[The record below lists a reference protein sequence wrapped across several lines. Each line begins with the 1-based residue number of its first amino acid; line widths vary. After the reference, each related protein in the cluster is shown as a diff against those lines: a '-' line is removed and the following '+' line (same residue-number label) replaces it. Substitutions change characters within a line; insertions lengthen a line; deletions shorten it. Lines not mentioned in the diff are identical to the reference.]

1 MKLIRCHIENFGVLS
16 DFDFVFDDGL
26 TTICQSNGFGKSTF
40 AAFIKAMFYGFPRT
54 GARNIVENE
63 RKRYDPWQGGKYG
76 GYLEFEIQ
84 DTSYRVTR
92 YFGKTA
98 AKDTFSLLDLTSRRP
113 SEAYSEKLGE
123 ELFRLDADS
132 FARSTYVPQL
142 SASDV
147 GATTSIRT
155 KLSNLVE
162 DTNDLSNYDTAEKK
176 LRDYRTKFR
185 AYRGNGGII
194 NEVRDKYLTLEN
206 QKDQAEQ
213 KKPRLQDIVE
223 KIEQL
228 KGERI
233 DQAEAV
239 SDLRE
244 KIRRASHQKARQI
257 TQKHFSELRTD
268 ITKNQQYLDKM
279 DERYPAGYPTSEEI
293 KAQRENL
300 SVIQQETQRLRVL
313 KFNNTDKEIA
323 DREQQW
329 FADNDKVVSDI
340 DHCDQDCK
348 ELGEVSAKMTAQMLP
363 EELER
368 LKILSERFKSSL
380 PTEEELQKYMD
391 IADELSNAQH
401 RQADLSIPVESQ
413 KCLAQLKELFGSGM
427 PSDSVLDACEQ
438 AQHDRDVL
446 KQSRAVHGFPE
457 SEQQQYETLK
467 RTFASGVPTEDEIRD
482 KQKDSRRI
490 TELITRKNTQTTIVQ
505 QERVSETPPAS
516 KMPLLCG
523 GAGVV
528 FLIVGIVGL
537 VLNFLIPGIILLV
550 IGFGVLF
557 ASFWLHTQSAIKNQ
571 KQGTTSLIKA
581 SAISDAENQE
591 LYDLQHA
598 LNDFL
603 LRFYENVAEPD
614 NKLVQLLI
622 DVKTYTELNEKK
634 KTVESE
640 LKGID
645 AEIERKNQDIRSVF
659 DQYFP
664 HTAYRD
670 DFVKELRESRSKYQT
685 LTEEAE
691 EVTEKREALNEEIDS
706 WREQIVSVL
715 HTYYPVTLPNDLRQ
729 GIRELSNEVR
739 AYQEL
744 TAKKQ
749 MMLEGNAEYQKRAN
763 TLTGEI
769 RRILLSY
776 SALDQTLPY
785 NICLQNL
792 RKRFDGYREATER
805 LDHYM
810 QDFEST
816 SSRKMQAN
824 ELVEQFLVKY
834 QLSGDTP
841 ENLIDHADEDIRS
854 RESIKQA
861 LVEAQQKRIT
871 FIEENPDVEN
881 DTADADVDIPNMEEL
896 QVFEKNIQGQ
906 IDNIDKELRNLRQ
919 ERDRILHSVENI
931 PAWEDSMAR
940 LKAEEEDAEKKCALT
955 EKTMSLLNRAK
966 DNLSNSYVGKV
977 ERGFKYYSDT
987 LMDEGLGNVMV
998 DNDLHLHI
1006 DEKGAARE
1014 VGSFSAGMIDCIV
1027 LCMRLALVD
1036 ALFGEEKPFLILD
1049 DPFVNL
1055 DDKHTK
1061 RAREMLDK
1069 IAQDHQVIYLVCNS
1083 SRQ

>member
-1 MKLIRCHIENFGVLS
+1 M
-16 DFDFVFDDGL
+16 
-26 TTICQSNGFGKSTF
+26 
-40 AAFIKAMFYGFPRT
+40 
-54 GARNIVENE
+54 
-63 RKRYDPWQGGKYG
+63 
-76 GYLEFEIQ
+76 
-84 DTSYRVTR
+84 
-92 YFGKTA
+92 
-98 AKDTFSLLDLTSRRP
+98 
-113 SEAYSEKLGE
+113 
-123 ELFRLDADS
+123 DADS

-147 GATTSIRT
+147 EATTSIRT

-194 NEVRDKYLTLEN
+194 NEVRDKHLTLEN

-213 KKPRLQDIVE
+213 QKPRLQDIVE
-223 KIEQL
+223 EIEQL
-228 KGERI
+228 NREKTAKTE
-233 DQAEAV
+233 DV
-239 SDLRE
+239 SVLRE
-244 KIRRASHQKARQI
+244 KIRRASHQKARQV
-257 TQKHFSELRTD
+257 TQRHLGELRTD
-268 ITKNQQYLDKM
+268 ISKNQQYLHEMDKN
-279 DERYPAGYPTSEEI
+279 YPAGYPTPEEI
-293 KAQRENL
+293 KTQRENL
-300 SVIQQETQRLRVL
+300 SVIQQERQRLQAL
-313 KFNNTDKEIA
+313 KFNNADREIV

-348 ELGEVSAKMTAQMLP
+348 ELGEVSAKVTAQMLP

-391 IADELSNAQH
+391 IADELSDAQH
-401 RQADLSIPVESQ
+401 RQADFSIPVENQ
-413 KCLAQLKELFGSGM
+413 KCLARLKELFGSGM

-457 SEQQQYETLK
+457 SEQQQYEALK
-467 RTFASGVPTEDEIRD
+467 RTFASCVPTEDEIRD

-490 TELITRKNTQTTIVQ
+490 AELITRKNTQTTIVQ
-505 QERVSETPPAS
+505 QERVSETPPAL

-537 VLNFLIPGIILLV
+537 VLNFLIPGTILLV
-550 IGFGVLF
+550 IGFGALF

-571 KQGTTSLIKA
+571 KQGTTSVIKA

-603 LRFYENVAEPD
+603 LRFYENAAEPD

-640 LKGID
+640 LKEID
-645 AEIERKNQDIRSVF
+645 AEIEGKNQDIRSLF

-664 HTAYRD
+664 HTEYRD
-670 DFVKELRESRSKYQT
+670 DFVKELRESCSRYQT
-685 LTEEAE
+685 LMAE
-691 EVTEKREALNEEIDS
+691 SKAVTEKREALNKKINS
-706 WREQIVSVL
+706 CREQIVSVL
-715 HTYYPVTLPNDLRQ
+715 HTYYPVILPDDLRQ
-729 GIRELSNEVR
+729 GIRELSSEVR
-739 AYQEL
+739 DYREL

-749 MMLEGNAEYQKRAN
+749 AMLEGNAEYQARAN
-763 TLTGEI
+763 ALTEEI

-776 SALDQTLPY
+776 NALDQTLPY

-805 LDHYM
+805 LARYT

-824 ELVEQFLVKY
+824 ALVEQFLAKY

-841 ENLIDHADEDIRS
+841 ENLLDHADEDVHS
-854 RESIKQA
+854 RESTEKA
-861 LVEAQQKRIT
+861 LAEAQRKLIT
-871 FIEENPDVEN
+871 FMEENPDVEN
-881 DTADADVDIPNMEEL
+881 DTADADASIPNMEEL
-896 QVFEKNIQGQ
+896 QISEKNIQEQ
-906 IDNIDKELRNLRQ
+906 IDNIDEKLRNLRQ
-919 ERDRILHSVENI
+919 ERDSIRRLVENI
-931 PAWEDSMAR
+931 PVWEDRMAR
-940 LKAEEEDAEKKCALT
+940 LKIEEENAEKKCALT
-955 EKTMSLLNRAK
+955 EQTMFLLNRAK
-966 DNLSNSYVGKV
+966 DNLANSYIGKV

-987 LMDEGLGNVMV
+987 LMEKGIGKVMV
-998 DNDLHLHI
+998 DNNLHLHI

>member
-26 TTICQSNGFGKSTF
+26 TTICQGNGFGKSTF

-98 AKDTFSLLDLTSRRP
+98 AKDTFSLLDLSSRRP
-113 SEAYSEKLGE
+113 SEVYSEKLGE

-147 GATTSIRT
+147 EATTSIRT

-213 KKPRLQDIVE
+213 QKPRLQDIVE
-223 KIEQL
+223 EIEQL
-228 KGERI
+228 NREKTAKTE
-233 DQAEAV
+233 DV
-239 SDLRE
+239 SVLRE
-244 KIRRASHQKARQI
+244 KIRRASHQKARQV
-257 TQKHFSELRTD
+257 TQRHLGELRTD
-268 ITKNQQYLDKM
+268 ISKNQQYLHEMDKN
-279 DERYPAGYPTSEEI
+279 YPAGYPTPEEI
-293 KAQRENL
+293 KTQRENL
-300 SVIQQETQRLRVL
+300 SVIQQERQRLQAL
-313 KFNNTDKEIA
+313 KFNNADREIV

-340 DHCDQDCK
+340 DHCDQNCN
-348 ELGEVSAKMTAQMLP
+348 ELGEVSAKVTAQMLP

-368 LKILSERFKSSL
+368 LKILSERFKFSL

-391 IADELSNAQH
+391 IADELSDAQH
-401 RQADLSIPVESQ
+401 QQADLSIPVENQ
-413 KCLAQLKELFGSGM
+413 KCLARLKELFGSGM

-457 SEQQQYETLK
+457 SEQQQYEALK

-490 TELITRKNTQTTIVQ
+490 AELITRKNTQTTIVQ
-505 QERVSETPPAS
+505 QERVSETPPAL

-550 IGFGVLF
+550 IGFGALF

-571 KQGTTSLIKA
+571 KQGTTSVIKA

-603 LRFYENVAEPD
+603 LRFYENAAEPD
-614 NKLVQLLI
+614 NKLVKLLI
-622 DVKTYTELNEKK
+622 DVKTYTELNKKK

-640 LKGID
+640 LKEID
-645 AEIERKNQDIRSVF
+645 AEIEGKNQDIRSLF

-664 HTAYRD
+664 HTEYRD
-670 DFVKELRESRSKYQT
+670 DFVKELRESCSRYQT
-685 LTEEAE
+685 LMAE
-691 EVTEKREALNEEIDS
+691 SKAVTEKREALNKKVNS
-706 WREQIVSVL
+706 CREQIVSVL
-715 HTYYPVTLPNDLRQ
+715 HTYYPVILPDDLRQ
-729 GIRELSNEVR
+729 GIRELSSEVR
-739 AYQEL
+739 DYREL

-749 MMLEGNAEYQKRAN
+749 AMLEGNAKYQARAN
-763 TLTGEI
+763 TLTEEI

-776 SALDQTLPY
+776 NALDQTLPY

-805 LDHYM
+805 LARYT

-824 ELVEQFLVKY
+824 ALVEQFLAKY

-841 ENLIDHADEDIRS
+841 ENLLDHADEDVHS
-854 RESIKQA
+854 RESTEKA
-861 LVEAQQKRIT
+861 LAEAQRKLIT
-871 FIEENPDVEN
+871 FMEENPDVEN
-881 DTADADVDIPNMEEL
+881 DAADADVSIPNMEEL
-896 QVFEKNIQGQ
+896 QISEKNIQEQ
-906 IDNIDKELRNLRQ
+906 IDNIDEKLRNLRQ
-919 ERDRILHSVENI
+919 ERDSIRRLVENI
-931 PAWEDSMAR
+931 PVWEDRMAR
-940 LKAEEEDAEKKCALT
+940 LKIEEENAEKNV
-955 EKTMSLLNRAK
+955 LLPNRQC
-966 DNLSNSYVGKV
+966 SY
-977 ERGFKYYSDT
+977 
-987 LMDEGLGNVMV
+987 
-998 DNDLHLHI
+998 
-1006 DEKGAARE
+1006 
-1014 VGSFSAGMIDCIV
+1014 
-1027 LCMRLALVD
+1027 
-1036 ALFGEEKPFLILD
+1036 
-1049 DPFVNL
+1049 
-1055 DDKHTK
+1055 
-1061 RAREMLDK
+1061 
-1069 IAQDHQVIYLVCNS
+1069 
-1083 SRQ
+1083 

>member
-16 DFDFVFDDGL
+16 DFDFAFDDGL
-26 TTICQSNGFGKSTF
+26 TIICQGNGFGKSTF

-76 GYLEFEIQ
+76 GYLEFKIQ

-98 AKDTFSLLDLTSRRP
+98 AKDTFSLLDLSSRRP
-113 SEAYSEKLGE
+113 SEVYSEKLGE

-147 GATTSIRT
+147 EATTSIRT

-194 NEVRDKYLTLEN
+194 NEVRDKHLTLEN

-213 KKPRLQDIVE
+213 QKPRLQDIVE
-223 KIEQL
+223 EIEQL
-228 KGERI
+228 NREKTAKTE
-233 DQAEAV
+233 DV
-239 SDLRE
+239 SVLRE
-244 KIRRASHQKARQI
+244 KIRRASHQKARQV
-257 TQKHFSELRTD
+257 TQRHLGELRTD
-268 ITKNQQYLDKM
+268 ISKNQQYLHEMDKN
-279 DERYPAGYPTSEEI
+279 YPAGYPTPEEI
-293 KAQRENL
+293 KTQRENL
-300 SVIQQETQRLRVL
+300 SVIQQERQRLQAL
-313 KFNNTDKEIA
+313 KFNNADREIV

-348 ELGEVSAKMTAQMLP
+348 ELGEVSAKVTAQMLP

-391 IADELSNAQH
+391 IADELSDAQH
-401 RQADLSIPVESQ
+401 RQADFSIPVENQ
-413 KCLAQLKELFGSGM
+413 KCLARLKELFGSGM

-457 SEQQQYETLK
+457 SEQQQYEALK
-467 RTFASGVPTEDEIRD
+467 RTFASCVPTEDEIRD

-490 TELITRKNTQTTIVQ
+490 AELITRKNTQTTIVQ
-505 QERVSETPPAS
+505 QERVSETPPAL

-537 VLNFLIPGIILLV
+537 VLNFLIPGTILLV
-550 IGFGVLF
+550 IGFGALF

-571 KQGTTSLIKA
+571 KQGTTSVIKA

-603 LRFYENVAEPD
+603 LRFYENAAEPD

-640 LKGID
+640 LKEID
-645 AEIERKNQDIRSVF
+645 AEIEGKNQDIRSLF

-664 HTAYRD
+664 HTEYRD
-670 DFVKELRESRSKYQT
+670 DFVKELRESCSRYQT
-685 LTEEAE
+685 LMAE
-691 EVTEKREALNEEIDS
+691 SKAVTEKREALNKKINS
-706 WREQIVSVL
+706 CREQIVSVL
-715 HTYYPVTLPNDLRQ
+715 HTYYPVILPDDLRQ
-729 GIRELSNEVR
+729 GIRELSSEVR
-739 AYQEL
+739 DYREL

-749 MMLEGNAEYQKRAN
+749 AMLEGNAEYQARAN
-763 TLTGEI
+763 ALTEEI

-776 SALDQTLPY
+776 NALDQTLPY

-805 LDHYM
+805 LARYT

-824 ELVEQFLVKY
+824 ALLEQFLAKY

-841 ENLIDHADEDIRS
+841 ENLLDHADEDVHS
-854 RESIKQA
+854 RESTEKA
-861 LVEAQQKRIT
+861 LAEAQRKLIT
-871 FIEENPDVEN
+871 FMEENPDVEN
-881 DTADADVDIPNMEEL
+881 DTADADASIPNMEEL
-896 QVFEKNIQGQ
+896 QISEKNIQEQ
-906 IDNIDKELRNLRQ
+906 IDNIDEKLRNLRQ
-919 ERDRILHSVENI
+919 ERDSIRRLVENI
-931 PAWEDSMAR
+931 PVWEDRMAR
-940 LKAEEEDAEKKCALT
+940 LKIEEENAEKKMCSYRT
-955 EKTMSLLNRAK
+955 
-966 DNLSNSYVGKV
+966 DN
-977 ERGFKYYSDT
+977 
-987 LMDEGLGNVMV
+987 
-998 DNDLHLHI
+998 
-1006 DEKGAARE
+1006 
-1014 VGSFSAGMIDCIV
+1014 V
-1027 LCMRLALVD
+1027 LI
-1036 ALFGEEKPFLILD
+1036 EP
-1049 DPFVNL
+1049 
-1055 DDKHTK
+1055 
-1061 RAREMLDK
+1061 
-1069 IAQDHQVIYLVCNS
+1069 S
-1083 SRQ
+1083 

>member
-26 TTICQSNGFGKSTF
+26 TTICQGNGFGKSTF
-40 AAFIKAMFYGFPRT
+40 ATFIKAMFYGFPRT

-98 AKDTFSLLDLTSRRP
+98 AKDTFSLLDLSSRRP
-113 SEAYSEKLGE
+113 SEVYSEKLGE

-147 GATTSIRT
+147 EATTSIRT

-194 NEVRDKYLTLEN
+194 NEVRDKHLTLEN

-213 KKPRLQDIVE
+213 QKPRLQDIVE
-223 KIEQL
+223 EIEQL
-228 KGERI
+228 NREKTAKTE
-233 DQAEAV
+233 DV
-239 SDLRE
+239 SVLRE
-244 KIRRASHQKARQI
+244 KIRRASHQKARQV
-257 TQKHFSELRTD
+257 TQRHLGELRTD
-268 ITKNQQYLDKM
+268 ISKNQQYLHEMDKN
-279 DERYPAGYPTSEEI
+279 YPAGYPTPEEI
-293 KAQRENL
+293 KTQRENL
-300 SVIQQETQRLRVL
+300 SVIQQERQRLQAL
-313 KFNNTDKEIA
+313 KFNNADREIV

-348 ELGEVSAKMTAQMLP
+348 ELGEVSAKVTAQMLP

-391 IADELSNAQH
+391 IADELSDAQH
-401 RQADLSIPVESQ
+401 RQADLSIPVENQ
-413 KCLAQLKELFGSGM
+413 KCLARLKELFGSGM

-457 SEQQQYETLK
+457 SEQQQYEALK
-467 RTFASGVPTEDEIRD
+467 RTFASCVPTEDEIRD

-490 TELITRKNTQTTIVQ
+490 AELITRKNTQTTIVQ
-505 QERVSETPPAS
+505 QERVSETPPAL

-537 VLNFLIPGIILLV
+537 VLNFLIPGTILLV
-550 IGFGVLF
+550 IGFGALF

-571 KQGTTSLIKA
+571 KQGTTSVIKA

-603 LRFYENVAEPD
+603 LRFYENAAEPD

-640 LKGID
+640 LKEID
-645 AEIERKNQDIRSVF
+645 AEIEGKNQDIRSLF

-664 HTAYRD
+664 HTEYRD
-670 DFVKELRESRSKYQT
+670 DFVKELRESCSRYQT
-685 LTEEAE
+685 LMAE
-691 EVTEKREALNEEIDS
+691 SKAVTEKREALNKKINS
-706 WREQIVSVL
+706 CREQIVSVL
-715 HTYYPVTLPNDLRQ
+715 HTYYPVILPDDLRQ
-729 GIRELSNEVR
+729 GIRELSSEVR
-739 AYQEL
+739 DYREL

-749 MMLEGNAEYQKRAN
+749 AMLEGNAEYQARAN
-763 TLTGEI
+763 ALTEEI

-776 SALDQTLPY
+776 NALDQTLPY

-805 LDHYM
+805 LARYT

-824 ELVEQFLVKY
+824 ALVEQFLAKY

-841 ENLIDHADEDIRS
+841 ENLLDHADEDVHS
-854 RESIKQA
+854 RESTEKA
-861 LVEAQQKRIT
+861 LAEAQRKLIT
-871 FIEENPDVEN
+871 FMEENPDVEN
-881 DTADADVDIPNMEEL
+881 DTADADVSIPNMEEL
-896 QVFEKNIQGQ
+896 QISEKNIQEQ
-906 IDNIDKELRNLRQ
+906 IDNIDEKLRNLRQ
-919 ERDRILHSVENI
+919 ERDSIRRLVENI
-931 PAWEDSMAR
+931 PVWEDRMAR
-940 LKAEEEDAEKKCALT
+940 LKIEEENAEKNV
-955 EKTMSLLNRAK
+955 LLPNRQC
-966 DNLSNSYVGKV
+966 SY
-977 ERGFKYYSDT
+977 
-987 LMDEGLGNVMV
+987 
-998 DNDLHLHI
+998 
-1006 DEKGAARE
+1006 
-1014 VGSFSAGMIDCIV
+1014 
-1027 LCMRLALVD
+1027 
-1036 ALFGEEKPFLILD
+1036 
-1049 DPFVNL
+1049 
-1055 DDKHTK
+1055 
-1061 RAREMLDK
+1061 
-1069 IAQDHQVIYLVCNS
+1069 
-1083 SRQ
+1083 

>member
-26 TTICQSNGFGKSTF
+26 TTICQGNGFGKSTF

-98 AKDTFSLLDLTSRRP
+98 AKDTFSLLDLTNRRP

-194 NEVRDKYLTLEN
+194 NEVRDKHLTLEN

-213 KKPRLQDIVE
+213 QKPRLQDIVE
-223 KIEQL
+223 EIEQL
-228 KGERI
+228 NREKTAKTE
-233 DQAEAV
+233 DV
-239 SDLRE
+239 SVLRE
-244 KIRRASHQKARQI
+244 KIRRASHQKARQV
-257 TQKHFSELRTD
+257 TQRHLGELRTD
-268 ITKNQQYLDKM
+268 ISKNQQYLHEMDKN
-279 DERYPAGYPTSEEI
+279 YPAGYPTPEEI
-293 KAQRENL
+293 KTQRENL
-300 SVIQQETQRLRVL
+300 SVIQQERQRLQAL
-313 KFNNTDKEIA
+313 KFNNADREIV

-348 ELGEVSAKMTAQMLP
+348 ELGEVSAKVTAQMLP

-391 IADELSNAQH
+391 IADELSDAQH
-401 RQADLSIPVESQ
+401 RQADLSIPVENQ
-413 KCLAQLKELFGSGM
+413 KCLARLKELFGSGM

-446 KQSRAVHGFPE
+446 KQSRVIHGFPE
-457 SEQQQYETLK
+457 SEQQQYEALK
-467 RTFASGVPTEDEIRD
+467 RTFASCVPTEDEIRD

-490 TELITRKNTQTTIVQ
+490 AELITRKNTQTTIVQ
-505 QERVSETPPAS
+505 QERVSETPPAL

-550 IGFGVLF
+550 IGFGALF

-571 KQGTTSLIKA
+571 KQGTTSVIKA

-603 LRFYENVAEPD
+603 LRFYENAAEPD

-640 LKGID
+640 LKEID
-645 AEIERKNQDIRSVF
+645 AEIEGKNQDIRSLF

-664 HTAYRD
+664 HTEYRD
-670 DFVKELRESRSKYQT
+670 DFVKELRESCSRYQT
-685 LTEEAE
+685 LMAASKA
-691 EVTEKREALNEEIDS
+691 VTEKREALNKKINS
-706 WREQIVSVL
+706 CREQIVSVL
-715 HTYYPVTLPNDLRQ
+715 HTYYPVILPDDLRQ
-729 GIRELSNEVR
+729 GIRELSSEVR
-739 AYQEL
+739 DYREL

-749 MMLEGNAEYQKRAN
+749 AMLEGNAEYQARVNA
-763 TLTGEI
+763 LMEEI

-776 SALDQTLPY
+776 NALDQTLSY

-805 LDHYM
+805 LARYT

-824 ELVEQFLVKY
+824 ALVEQFLAKY

-841 ENLIDHADEDIRS
+841 ENLLDHADEDVHS
-854 RESIKQA
+854 RESTEKA
-861 LVEAQQKRIT
+861 LAEAQRKLIT
-871 FIEENPDVEN
+871 FMEENPDVEN
-881 DTADADVDIPNMEEL
+881 DTADADVSIPNMEEL
-896 QVFEKNIQGQ
+896 QISEKNIQEQ
-906 IDNIDKELRNLRQ
+906 IDNIDEKLRNLRQ
-919 ERDRILHSVENI
+919 ERDSIRRLVENI
-931 PAWEDSMAR
+931 PVWEDRMAR
-940 LKAEEEDAEKKCALT
+940 LKIEEENAEKNV
-955 EKTMSLLNRAK
+955 LLPNRQC
-966 DNLSNSYVGKV
+966 SY
-977 ERGFKYYSDT
+977 
-987 LMDEGLGNVMV
+987 
-998 DNDLHLHI
+998 
-1006 DEKGAARE
+1006 
-1014 VGSFSAGMIDCIV
+1014 
-1027 LCMRLALVD
+1027 
-1036 ALFGEEKPFLILD
+1036 
-1049 DPFVNL
+1049 
-1055 DDKHTK
+1055 
-1061 RAREMLDK
+1061 
-1069 IAQDHQVIYLVCNS
+1069 
-1083 SRQ
+1083 

>member
-16 DFDFVFDDGL
+16 DFDFAFDDGL
-26 TTICQSNGFGKSTF
+26 TIICQGNGFGKSTF

-76 GYLEFEIQ
+76 GYLEFKIQ

-98 AKDTFSLLDLTSRRP
+98 AKDTFSLLDLSSRRP
-113 SEAYSEKLGE
+113 SEVYSEKLGE

-147 GATTSIRT
+147 EATTSIRT

-194 NEVRDKYLTLEN
+194 NEVRDKHLTLEN

-213 KKPRLQDIVE
+213 QKPRLQDIVE
-223 KIEQL
+223 EIEQL
-228 KGERI
+228 NREKTAKTE
-233 DQAEAV
+233 DV
-239 SDLRE
+239 SVLRE
-244 KIRRASHQKARQI
+244 KIRRASHQKARQV
-257 TQKHFSELRTD
+257 TQRHLGELRTD
-268 ITKNQQYLDKM
+268 ISKNQQYLHEMDKN
-279 DERYPAGYPTSEEI
+279 YPAGYSTPEEI
-293 KAQRENL
+293 KTQRENL
-300 SVIQQETQRLRVL
+300 SVIQQERQRLQAL
-313 KFNNTDKEIA
+313 KFNNADREIV

-348 ELGEVSAKMTAQMLP
+348 ELGEVSAKVTAQMLP

-391 IADELSNAQH
+391 IADELSDAQH
-401 RQADLSIPVESQ
+401 RQADFSIPVENQ
-413 KCLAQLKELFGSGM
+413 KCLARLKELFGSGM

-457 SEQQQYETLK
+457 SEQQQYEALK
-467 RTFASGVPTEDEIRD
+467 RTFASCVPTEDEIRD

-490 TELITRKNTQTTIVQ
+490 AELITRKNTQTTIVQ
-505 QERVSETPPAS
+505 QERVSETPPAL

-537 VLNFLIPGIILLV
+537 VLNFLIPGTILLV
-550 IGFGVLF
+550 IGFGALF

-571 KQGTTSLIKA
+571 KQGTTSVIKA

-603 LRFYENVAEPD
+603 LRFYENAAEPD

-640 LKGID
+640 LKEID
-645 AEIERKNQDIRSVF
+645 AEIEGKNQDIRSLF

-664 HTAYRD
+664 HTEYRD
-670 DFVKELRESRSKYQT
+670 DFVKELRESCSRYQT
-685 LTEEAE
+685 LMAE
-691 EVTEKREALNEEIDS
+691 SKAVTEKREALNKKINS
-706 WREQIVSVL
+706 CREQIVSVL
-715 HTYYPVTLPNDLRQ
+715 HTYYPVILPDDLRQ
-729 GIRELSNEVR
+729 GIRELSSEVR
-739 AYQEL
+739 DYREL

-749 MMLEGNAEYQKRAN
+749 AMLEGNAEYQARAN
-763 TLTGEI
+763 ALTEEI

-776 SALDQTLPY
+776 NALDQTLPY

-805 LDHYM
+805 LARYT

-824 ELVEQFLVKY
+824 ALVEQFLAKY

-841 ENLIDHADEDIRS
+841 ENLLDHADEDVHS
-854 RESIKQA
+854 RESTEKA
-861 LVEAQQKRIT
+861 LAEAQRKLIT
-871 FIEENPDVEN
+871 FMEENPDVEN
-881 DTADADVDIPNMEEL
+881 DTADADASIPNMEEL
-896 QVFEKNIQGQ
+896 QISEKNIQEQ
-906 IDNIDKELRNLRQ
+906 IDNIDEKLRNLRQ
-919 ERDRILHSVENI
+919 ERDSIRRLVENI
-931 PAWEDSMAR
+931 PVWEDRMAR
-940 LKAEEEDAEKKCALT
+940 LKIEEENAEKKMCSYRT
-955 EKTMSLLNRAK
+955 
-966 DNLSNSYVGKV
+966 DN
-977 ERGFKYYSDT
+977 
-987 LMDEGLGNVMV
+987 
-998 DNDLHLHI
+998 
-1006 DEKGAARE
+1006 
-1014 VGSFSAGMIDCIV
+1014 V
-1027 LCMRLALVD
+1027 LI
-1036 ALFGEEKPFLILD
+1036 EP
-1049 DPFVNL
+1049 
-1055 DDKHTK
+1055 
-1061 RAREMLDK
+1061 
-1069 IAQDHQVIYLVCNS
+1069 S
-1083 SRQ
+1083 

>member
-1 MKLIRCHIENFGVLS
+1 MKLIRCHIENFGILS

-26 TTICQSNGFGKSTF
+26 TTICQGNGFGKSTF

-84 DTSYRVTR
+84 DNSYRVTR

-147 GATTSIRT
+147 EATTSIQT

-213 KKPRLQDIVE
+213 QKPQLQDIVE

-228 KGERI
+228 NRERI
-233 DQAEAV
+233 AKTEDISV
-239 SDLRE
+239 LRE
-244 KIRRASHQKARQI
+244 KIRLASQQKTRQL
-257 TQKHFSELRTD
+257 TQRHFSELRAD
-268 ITKNQQYLDKM
+268 ITKNQQYLHEM
-279 DERYPAGYPTSEEI
+279 DENYPAGYPTSEEI
-293 KAQRENL
+293 KTQRENL
-300 SVIQQETQRLRVL
+300 SVIQQETQRLQAL
-313 KFNNTDKEIA
+313 KFNNADREIV

-363 EELER
+363 GELER
-368 LKILSERFKSSL
+368 LKTLSERFNSSL
-380 PTEEELQKYMD
+380 PTEEELQRYMD
-391 IADELSNAQH
+391 TADELSDAQH
-401 RQADLSIPVESQ
+401 QQADLSIPVESQ
-413 KCLAQLKELFGSGM
+413 KCLAGLKELFSHGM

-446 KQSRAVHGFPE
+446 NQSRVAHGFHE
-457 SEQQQYETLK
+457 SEQQQYEVLK
-467 RTFASGVPTEDEIRD
+467 RTFASGMPTEDEIRD

-490 TELITRKNTQTTIVQ
+490 AELMTKKNTQTTIVH
-505 QERVSETPPAS
+505 QERASETLPAL
-516 KMPLLCG
+516 KTPLLCG
-523 GAGVV
+523 CAGVV
-528 FLIVGIVGL
+528 FLIFGIVCFI
-537 VLNFLIPGIILLV
+537 LNFLIPGIILLV
-550 IGFGVLF
+550 IGFGALL
-557 ASFWLHTQSAIKNQ
+557 ASFWLHTQSTIKGQ
-571 KQGTTSLIKA
+571 KQGMTSVIKA

-603 LRFYENVAEPD
+603 LRFYENVVEPD

-622 DVKTYTELNEKK
+622 DVKTYTELNKK
-634 KTVESE
+634 KNAIESE
-640 LKGID
+640 LKKID
-645 AEIERKNQDIRSVF
+645 AEIERKNQDIRSLF

-664 HTAYRD
+664 HTDYRD
-670 DFVKELRESRSKYQT
+670 DFVKELRESCSKYQT
-685 LTEEAE
+685 LMAE
-691 EVTEKREALNEEIDS
+691 SKEVTEKREALNKKINS
-706 WREQIVSVL
+706 CREQIVSVL
-715 HTYYPVTLPNDLRQ
+715 HTYYPVILPSDLRQ
-729 GIRELSNEVR
+729 GIRELSSEVR
-739 AYQEL
+739 DYREL

-749 MMLEGNAEYQKRAN
+749 AMLEGNAEYQARAN
-763 TLTGEI
+763 ALTEEI
-769 RRILLSY
+769 CKILLSY

-805 LDHYM
+805 LARYT
-810 QDFEST
+810 QDFESI

-824 ELVEQFLVKY
+824 ALVEQFLVKY

-841 ENLIDHADEDIRS
+841 EKLLDYADEDIHS
-854 RESIKQA
+854 RESTEKA
-861 LVEAQQKRIT
+861 LAEAQRKLIT
-871 FIEENPDVEN
+871 FMEENPDVEN
-881 DTADADVDIPNMEEL
+881 DIADADVNIPNMEEL
-896 QVFEKNIQGQ
+896 HISQKNIQEQ
-906 IDNIDKELRNLRQ
+906 IDNIDVKLRNLRQ
-919 ERDRILHSVENI
+919 ERDSIRRLVENI
-931 PAWEDSMAR
+931 PVWEDRMVR
-940 LKAEEEDAEKKCALT
+940 LKTEEENAEKKCALT
-955 EKTMSLLNRAK
+955 EKTMFLLNRAK
-966 DNLSNSYVGKV
+966 DNLANSYVGKV
-977 ERGFKYYSDT
+977 ERVFKYYSNT
-987 LMDEGLGNVMV
+987 LMEEELGNVMV

-1006 DEKGAARE
+1006 DKKGAARE

>member
-16 DFDFVFDDGL
+16 DFDFDFDDGL
-26 TTICQSNGFGKSTF
+26 TTICQGNGFGKSTF

-98 AKDTFSLLDLTSRRP
+98 AKDTFSLLDLSSRRP
-113 SEAYSEKLGE
+113 SEVYSEKLGE

-147 GATTSIRT
+147 EATTSIRT

-194 NEVRDKYLTLEN
+194 NEVREKHLTLEN

-213 KKPRLQDIVE
+213 QKPRLQDIVE
-223 KIEQL
+223 EIEQL
-228 KGERI
+228 NREKTAKTE
-233 DQAEAV
+233 DV
-239 SDLRE
+239 SVLRE
-244 KIRRASHQKARQI
+244 KIRRASHQKARQV
-257 TQKHFSELRTD
+257 TQRHLGELRTD
-268 ITKNQQYLDKM
+268 ISKNQQYLHEMDKN
-279 DERYPAGYPTSEEI
+279 YPAGYPTPEEI
-293 KAQRENL
+293 KTQRENL
-300 SVIQQETQRLRVL
+300 SVIQQERQRLQAL
-313 KFNNTDKEIA
+313 KFNNADREIV

-348 ELGEVSAKMTAQMLP
+348 ELGEVSAKVTAQMLP
-363 EELER
+363 EELEQ

-391 IADELSNAQH
+391 IADELSDAQH

-413 KCLAQLKELFGSGM
+413 KCLARLKELFGSGM
-427 PSDSVLDACEQ
+427 PSDSILDACEQ

-457 SEQQQYETLK
+457 SEQQQYEALK

-490 TELITRKNTQTTIVQ
+490 AELITKKNTQTTIVQ
-505 QERVSETPPAS
+505 QERVSETLPAL

-537 VLNFLIPGIILLV
+537 ILNFLIPGIILLV

-557 ASFWLHTQSAIKNQ
+557 ASFLLHTQSAIKNQ
-571 KQGTTSLIKA
+571 KQGTTSVIKA

-603 LRFYENVAEPD
+603 LRFYENAEEPD

-622 DVKTYTELNEKK
+622 DIKTYTELNEKK
-634 KTVESE
+634 NAVECE
-640 LKGID
+640 LKKID
-645 AEIERKNQDIRSVF
+645 AEIEGKNQDIRSLF

-664 HTAYRD
+664 HTEYRD
-670 DFVKELRESRSKYQT
+670 DFVKELRESCSRYQT
-685 LTEEAE
+685 LMAE
-691 EVTEKREALNEEIDS
+691 SKAVTEKREALNKKINS
-706 WREQIVSVL
+706 CREQIVSVL
-715 HTYYPVTLPNDLRQ
+715 HTYYPVILPDDLRQ
-729 GIRELSNEVR
+729 GIRELSSEVR
-739 AYQEL
+739 DYREL

-749 MMLEGNAEYQKRAN
+749 AMLEGNAEYQARAN
-763 TLTGEI
+763 ALTEEI

-776 SALDQTLPY
+776 NALDQTLPY

-805 LDHYM
+805 LARYT

-824 ELVEQFLVKY
+824 ALVEQFLAKY

-841 ENLIDHADEDIRS
+841 ENLLDHADEDVHS
-854 RESIKQA
+854 RESSEKA
-861 LVEAQQKRIT
+861 LAEAQRKLIT
-871 FIEENPDVEN
+871 FMEENPDVEN
-881 DTADADVDIPNMEEL
+881 DTADADVSIPNMEEL
-896 QVFEKNIQGQ
+896 QISEKNIQKQ
-906 IDNIDKELRNLRQ
+906 IDNIDEKLRNLRQ
-919 ERDRILHSVENI
+919 ERDSIRRLVENI
-931 PAWEDSMAR
+931 PVWEDRMAR
-940 LKAEEEDAEKKCALT
+940 LKIEEENAEKKCALT
-955 EKTMSLLNRAK
+955 EQTMFLLNRAK
-966 DNLSNSYVGKV
+966 DNLANSYIGKV

-987 LMDEGLGNVMV
+987 LMEKGIGKVMV

>member
-16 DFDFVFDDGL
+16 DFDFAFDDGL
-26 TTICQSNGFGKSTF
+26 TIICQGNGFGKSTF

-76 GYLEFEIQ
+76 GYLEFKIQ

-98 AKDTFSLLDLTSRRP
+98 AKDTFSLLDLSSRRP
-113 SEAYSEKLGE
+113 SEVYSEKLGE

-147 GATTSIRT
+147 EATTSIRT

-194 NEVRDKYLTLEN
+194 NEVRDKHLTLEN

-213 KKPRLQDIVE
+213 QKPRLQDIVE
-223 KIEQL
+223 EIEQL
-228 KGERI
+228 NREKTAKTE
-233 DQAEAV
+233 DV
-239 SDLRE
+239 SVLRE
-244 KIRRASHQKARQI
+244 KIRRASHQKARQV
-257 TQKHFSELRTD
+257 TQRHLGELRTD
-268 ITKNQQYLDKM
+268 ISKNQQYLHEMDKN
-279 DERYPAGYPTSEEI
+279 YPAGYPTPEEI
-293 KAQRENL
+293 KTQRENL
-300 SVIQQETQRLRVL
+300 SVIQQERQRLQAL
-313 KFNNTDKEIA
+313 KFNNADREIV

-348 ELGEVSAKMTAQMLP
+348 ELGEVSAKVTAQMLP

-391 IADELSNAQH
+391 IADELSDAQH
-401 RQADLSIPVESQ
+401 RQADFSIPVENQ
-413 KCLAQLKELFGSGM
+413 KCLARLKELFGSGM

-457 SEQQQYETLK
+457 SEQQQYEALK
-467 RTFASGVPTEDEIRD
+467 RTFASCVPTEDEIRD

-490 TELITRKNTQTTIVQ
+490 AELITRKNTQTTIVQ
-505 QERVSETPPAS
+505 QERVSETPPAL

-537 VLNFLIPGIILLV
+537 VLNFLIPGTILLV
-550 IGFGVLF
+550 IGFGALF

-603 LRFYENVAEPD
+603 LRFYENAAEPD

-640 LKGID
+640 LKEID
-645 AEIERKNQDIRSVF
+645 AEIEGKNQDIRSLF

-664 HTAYRD
+664 HTEYRD
-670 DFVKELRESRSKYQT
+670 DFVKELRESCSRYQT
-685 LTEEAE
+685 LMAE
-691 EVTEKREALNEEIDS
+691 SKAVTEKREALNKKINS
-706 WREQIVSVL
+706 CREQIVSVL
-715 HTYYPVTLPNDLRQ
+715 HTYYPVILPDDLRQ
-729 GIRELSNEVR
+729 GIRELSSEVR
-739 AYQEL
+739 DYREL

-749 MMLEGNAEYQKRAN
+749 AMLEGNAEYQKRAN

-769 RRILLSY
+769 RRVLLSY

-805 LDHYM
+805 LARYT

-824 ELVEQFLVKY
+824 ALVEQFLAKY

-841 ENLIDHADEDIRS
+841 ENLLDHADEDVHS
-854 RESIKQA
+854 RESTEKA
-861 LVEAQQKRIT
+861 LAEAQRKLIT
-871 FIEENPDVEN
+871 FMEENPDVEN
-881 DTADADVDIPNMEEL
+881 DTADADASIPNMEEL
-896 QVFEKNIQGQ
+896 QISEKNIQEQ
-906 IDNIDKELRNLRQ
+906 IDNINKQRQ
-919 ERDRILHSVENI
+919 TLIYD
-931 PAWEDSMAR
+931 
-940 LKAEEEDAEKKCALT
+940 
-955 EKTMSLLNRAK
+955 
-966 DNLSNSYVGKV
+966 YVTGKRRV
-977 ERGFKYYSDT
+977 
-987 LMDEGLGNVMV
+987 
-998 DNDLHLHI
+998 
-1006 DEKGAARE
+1006 
-1014 VGSFSAGMIDCIV
+1014 
-1027 LCMRLALVD
+1027 
-1036 ALFGEEKPFLILD
+1036 
-1049 DPFVNL
+1049 
-1055 DDKHTK
+1055 
-1061 RAREMLDK
+1061 
-1069 IAQDHQVIYLVCNS
+1069 
-1083 SRQ
+1083 

>member
-16 DFDFVFDDGL
+16 DFDFAFDDGL
-26 TTICQSNGFGKSTF
+26 TIICQGNGFGKSTF

-76 GYLEFEIQ
+76 GYLEFKIQ

-98 AKDTFSLLDLTSRRP
+98 VKDTFSLLDLSSRRP
-113 SEAYSEKLGE
+113 SEVYSEKLGE

-147 GATTSIRT
+147 EATTSIRT

-194 NEVRDKYLTLEN
+194 NEVRDKHLTLEN

-213 KKPRLQDIVE
+213 QKPRLQDIVE
-223 KIEQL
+223 EIEQL
-228 KGERI
+228 NREKTAKTE
-233 DQAEAV
+233 DV
-239 SDLRE
+239 SVLRE
-244 KIRRASHQKARQI
+244 KIRRASHQKARQV
-257 TQKHFSELRTD
+257 TQRHLGELRTD
-268 ITKNQQYLDKM
+268 ISKNQQYLHEMDKN
-279 DERYPAGYPTSEEI
+279 YPAGYPTPEEI
-293 KAQRENL
+293 KTQRENL
-300 SVIQQETQRLRVL
+300 SVIQQERQRLQAL
-313 KFNNTDKEIA
+313 KFNNADREIV

-348 ELGEVSAKMTAQMLP
+348 ELGEVSAKVTAQMLP

-391 IADELSNAQH
+391 IADELSDAQH
-401 RQADLSIPVESQ
+401 RQADFSIPVENQ
-413 KCLAQLKELFGSGM
+413 KCLARLKELFGSGM

-457 SEQQQYETLK
+457 SEQQQYEALK
-467 RTFASGVPTEDEIRD
+467 RTFASCVPTEDEIRD

-490 TELITRKNTQTTIVQ
+490 AELITRKNTQTTIVQ
-505 QERVSETPPAS
+505 QERVSETPPAL

-537 VLNFLIPGIILLV
+537 VLNFLIPGTILLV
-550 IGFGVLF
+550 IGFGALF

-571 KQGTTSLIKA
+571 KQGTTSVIKA

-603 LRFYENVAEPD
+603 LRFYENAAEPD

-640 LKGID
+640 LKEID
-645 AEIERKNQDIRSVF
+645 AEIEGKNQDIRSLF

-664 HTAYRD
+664 HTEYRD
-670 DFVKELRESRSKYQT
+670 DFVKELRESCSRYQT
-685 LTEEAE
+685 LMAE
-691 EVTEKREALNEEIDS
+691 SKAVTEKREALNKKINS
-706 WREQIVSVL
+706 CREQIVSVL
-715 HTYYPVTLPNDLRQ
+715 HTYYPVILPDDLRQ
-729 GIRELSNEVR
+729 GIRELSSEVR
-739 AYQEL
+739 DYREL

-749 MMLEGNAEYQKRAN
+749 AMLEGNAEYQARAN
-763 TLTGEI
+763 ALTEEI

-776 SALDQTLPY
+776 NALDQTLPY

-805 LDHYM
+805 LARYT

-824 ELVEQFLVKY
+824 ALVEQFLAKY

-841 ENLIDHADEDIRS
+841 ENLLDHADEDVHS
-854 RESIKQA
+854 RESTEKA
-861 LVEAQQKRIT
+861 LAEAQRKLIT
-871 FIEENPDVEN
+871 FMEENPDVEN
-881 DTADADVDIPNMEEL
+881 DTADADASIPNMEEL
-896 QVFEKNIQGQ
+896 QISEKNIQEQ
-906 IDNIDKELRNLRQ
+906 IDNIDEKLRNLRQ
-919 ERDRILHSVENI
+919 ERDSIRRLVENI
-931 PAWEDSMAR
+931 PVWEDRMAR
-940 LKAEEEDAEKKCALT
+940 LKIEEENAEKKMCSYRT
-955 EKTMSLLNRAK
+955 
-966 DNLSNSYVGKV
+966 DN
-977 ERGFKYYSDT
+977 
-987 LMDEGLGNVMV
+987 
-998 DNDLHLHI
+998 
-1006 DEKGAARE
+1006 
-1014 VGSFSAGMIDCIV
+1014 V
-1027 LCMRLALVD
+1027 LI
-1036 ALFGEEKPFLILD
+1036 EP
-1049 DPFVNL
+1049 
-1055 DDKHTK
+1055 
-1061 RAREMLDK
+1061 
-1069 IAQDHQVIYLVCNS
+1069 S
-1083 SRQ
+1083 

>member
-26 TTICQSNGFGKSTF
+26 TTICQGNGFGKSTF
-40 AAFIKAMFYGFPRT
+40 ATFIKAMFYGFPRT

-98 AKDTFSLLDLTSRRP
+98 AKDTFSLLDLSSRRP
-113 SEAYSEKLGE
+113 SEVYSEKLGE

-147 GATTSIRT
+147 EATTSIRT

-194 NEVRDKYLTLEN
+194 NEVRDKHLTLEN

-213 KKPRLQDIVE
+213 QKPRLQDIVE
-223 KIEQL
+223 EIEQL
-228 KGERI
+228 NREKTAKTE
-233 DQAEAV
+233 DV
-239 SDLRE
+239 SVLRE
-244 KIRRASHQKARQI
+244 KIRRASHQKARQV
-257 TQKHFSELRTD
+257 TQRHLGELRTD
-268 ITKNQQYLDKM
+268 ISKNQQYLHEMDKN
-279 DERYPAGYPTSEEI
+279 YPAGYPTPEEI
-293 KAQRENL
+293 KTQRENL
-300 SVIQQETQRLRVL
+300 SVIQQERQRLQAL
-313 KFNNTDKEIA
+313 KFNNADREIV

-348 ELGEVSAKMTAQMLP
+348 ELGEVSAKVTAQMLP

-391 IADELSNAQH
+391 IADELSDAQH
-401 RQADLSIPVESQ
+401 RQADLSIPVENQ
-413 KCLAQLKELFGSGM
+413 KCLARLKELFGSGM

-457 SEQQQYETLK
+457 SEQQQYEALK

-490 TELITRKNTQTTIVQ
+490 AELITRKNTQTTIVQ
-505 QERVSETPPAS
+505 QERVSETPPAL

-537 VLNFLIPGIILLV
+537 VLNFLIPGTILLV
-550 IGFGVLF
+550 IGFGALF

-571 KQGTTSLIKA
+571 KQGTTSVIKA

-603 LRFYENVAEPD
+603 LRFYENAAEPD

-640 LKGID
+640 LKEID
-645 AEIERKNQDIRSVF
+645 AEIEGKNQDIRSLF

-664 HTAYRD
+664 HTEYRD
-670 DFVKELRESRSKYQT
+670 DFVKELRESCSRYQT
-685 LTEEAE
+685 LMAE
-691 EVTEKREALNEEIDS
+691 SKAVTEKREALNKKINS
-706 WREQIVSVL
+706 CREQIVSVL
-715 HTYYPVTLPNDLRQ
+715 HTYYPVILPDDLRQ
-729 GIRELSNEVR
+729 GIRELSSEVR
-739 AYQEL
+739 DYREL

-749 MMLEGNAEYQKRAN
+749 AMLEGNAEYQARAN
-763 TLTGEI
+763 ALTEEI

-776 SALDQTLPY
+776 NALDQTLPY

-805 LDHYM
+805 LARYT

-824 ELVEQFLVKY
+824 ALVEQFLAKY

-841 ENLIDHADEDIRS
+841 ENLLDHADEDVHS
-854 RESIKQA
+854 RESTEKA
-861 LVEAQQKRIT
+861 LAEAQRKLIT
-871 FIEENPDVEN
+871 FMEENPDVEN
-881 DTADADVDIPNMEEL
+881 DTADADVSIPNMEEL
-896 QVFEKNIQGQ
+896 QISEKNIQEQ
-906 IDNIDKELRNLRQ
+906 IDNIDEKLRNLRQ
-919 ERDRILHSVENI
+919 ERDSIRRLVENI
-931 PAWEDSMAR
+931 PVWEDRMAR
-940 LKAEEEDAEKKCALT
+940 LKIEEENAEKKCALT
-955 EKTMSLLNRAK
+955 EQTMFLLNRAK
-966 DNLSNSYVGKV
+966 DNLANSYIGKV

-987 LMDEGLGNVMV
+987 LMEKGIGKVMV
-998 DNDLHLHI
+998 DNNLHLHI

>member
-16 DFDFVFDDGL
+16 DFDFDFDDGL
-26 TTICQSNGFGKSTF
+26 TTICQGNGFGKSTF

-98 AKDTFSLLDLTSRRP
+98 AKDTFSLLDLSSRRP
-113 SEAYSEKLGE
+113 SEVYSEKLGE

-147 GATTSIRT
+147 EATTSIRT

-194 NEVRDKYLTLEN
+194 NEVREKHLTLEN

-213 KKPRLQDIVE
+213 QKPRLQDIVE
-223 KIEQL
+223 EIEQL
-228 KGERI
+228 NREKTAKTE
-233 DQAEAV
+233 DV
-239 SDLRE
+239 SVLRE
-244 KIRRASHQKARQI
+244 KIRRASHQKARQV
-257 TQKHFSELRTD
+257 TQRHLGELRTD
-268 ITKNQQYLDKM
+268 ISKNQQYLHEMDKN
-279 DERYPAGYPTSEEI
+279 YPAGYPTPEEI
-293 KAQRENL
+293 KTQRENL
-300 SVIQQETQRLRVL
+300 SVIQQERQRLQAL
-313 KFNNTDKEIA
+313 KFNNADRVIV

-348 ELGEVSAKMTAQMLP
+348 ELGEVSAKVTAQMLP
-363 EELER
+363 EELEQ

-391 IADELSNAQH
+391 IADELSDAQH

-413 KCLAQLKELFGSGM
+413 KCLARLKELFGSGM
-427 PSDSVLDACEQ
+427 PSDSILDACEQ

-457 SEQQQYETLK
+457 SEQQQYEALK

-490 TELITRKNTQTTIVQ
+490 AELITKKNTQTTIVQ
-505 QERVSETPPAS
+505 QERVSETLPAL

-537 VLNFLIPGIILLV
+537 ILNFLIPGIILLV

-571 KQGTTSLIKA
+571 KQGTTSVIKA

-603 LRFYENVAEPD
+603 LRFYENAAEPD

-622 DVKTYTELNEKK
+622 DIKTYTELNEKK
-634 KTVESE
+634 NAVECE
-640 LKGID
+640 LKKID
-645 AEIERKNQDIRSVF
+645 AEIEGKNQDIRSLF

-664 HTAYRD
+664 HTEYRD
-670 DFVKELRESRSKYQT
+670 DFVKELRESCSRYQT
-685 LTEEAE
+685 LMAE
-691 EVTEKREALNEEIDS
+691 SKAVTEKREALNKKINS
-706 WREQIVSVL
+706 CREQIVSVL
-715 HTYYPVTLPNDLRQ
+715 HTYYPVILPDDLRQ
-729 GIRELSNEVR
+729 GIRELSSEVR
-739 AYQEL
+739 DYREL

-749 MMLEGNAEYQKRAN
+749 AMLEGNAEYQARAN
-763 TLTGEI
+763 ALTEEI

-776 SALDQTLPY
+776 NALDQTLPY

-805 LDHYM
+805 LARYT

-824 ELVEQFLVKY
+824 ALVEQFLAKY

-841 ENLIDHADEDIRS
+841 ENLLDHADEDVHS
-854 RESIKQA
+854 RESSEKA
-861 LVEAQQKRIT
+861 LAEAQRKLIT
-871 FIEENPDVEN
+871 FMEENPDVEN
-881 DTADADVDIPNMEEL
+881 DTADADVSIPNMEEL
-896 QVFEKNIQGQ
+896 QISEKNIQKQ
-906 IDNIDKELRNLRQ
+906 IDNIDEKLRNLRQ
-919 ERDRILHSVENI
+919 ERDSIRRLVENI
-931 PAWEDSMAR
+931 PVWEDRMAR
-940 LKAEEEDAEKKCALT
+940 LKIEEENAEKKCALT
-955 EKTMSLLNRAK
+955 EQTMFLLNRAK
-966 DNLSNSYVGKV
+966 DNLANSYIGKV

-987 LMDEGLGNVMV
+987 LMEKGIGKVMV

>member
-1 MKLIRCHIENFGVLS
+1 M
-16 DFDFVFDDGL
+16 
-26 TTICQSNGFGKSTF
+26 
-40 AAFIKAMFYGFPRT
+40 
-54 GARNIVENE
+54 
-63 RKRYDPWQGGKYG
+63 
-76 GYLEFEIQ
+76 
-84 DTSYRVTR
+84 
-92 YFGKTA
+92 
-98 AKDTFSLLDLTSRRP
+98 
-113 SEAYSEKLGE
+113 
-123 ELFRLDADS
+123 
-132 FARSTYVPQL
+132 
-142 SASDV
+142 
-147 GATTSIRT
+147 
-155 KLSNLVE
+155 
-162 DTNDLSNYDTAEKK
+162 
-176 LRDYRTKFR
+176 
-185 AYRGNGGII
+185 
-194 NEVRDKYLTLEN
+194 
-206 QKDQAEQ
+206 
-213 KKPRLQDIVE
+213 
-223 KIEQL
+223 
-228 KGERI
+228 
-233 DQAEAV
+233 
-239 SDLRE
+239 RE
-244 KIRRASHQKARQI
+244 KIRRASHQKARQV
-257 TQKHFSELRTD
+257 TQRHLGELRTD
-268 ITKNQQYLDKM
+268 ISKNQQYLHEMDKN
-279 DERYPAGYPTSEEI
+279 YPAGYPTPEEI
-293 KAQRENL
+293 KTQRENL
-300 SVIQQETQRLRVL
+300 SVIQQERQRLQAL
-313 KFNNTDKEIA
+313 KFNNADREIV

-340 DHCDQDCK
+340 DHCDQNCN
-348 ELGEVSAKMTAQMLP
+348 ELGEVSAKVTAQMLP

-368 LKILSERFKSSL
+368 LKILSERFKFSL

-391 IADELSNAQH
+391 IADELSDAQH
-401 RQADLSIPVESQ
+401 QQADLSIPVENQ
-413 KCLAQLKELFGSGM
+413 KCLARLKELFGSGM

-457 SEQQQYETLK
+457 SEQQQYEALK

-490 TELITRKNTQTTIVQ
+490 AELITRKNTQTTIVQ
-505 QERVSETPPAS
+505 QERVSETPPAL

-550 IGFGVLF
+550 IGFG

-571 KQGTTSLIKA
+571 KQGTTSVIKA

-603 LRFYENVAEPD
+603 LRFYENAAEPD
-614 NKLVQLLI
+614 NKLVKLLI
-622 DVKTYTELNEKK
+622 DVKTYTELNKKK

-640 LKGID
+640 LKEID
-645 AEIERKNQDIRSVF
+645 AEIEGKNQDIRSLF

-664 HTAYRD
+664 HTEYRD
-670 DFVKELRESRSKYQT
+670 DFVKELRESCSRYQT
-685 LTEEAE
+685 LMAE
-691 EVTEKREALNEEIDS
+691 SKAVTEKREALNKKVNS
-706 WREQIVSVL
+706 CREQIVSVL
-715 HTYYPVTLPNDLRQ
+715 HTYYPVILPDDLRQ
-729 GIRELSNEVR
+729 GIRELSSEVR
-739 AYQEL
+739 DYREL

-749 MMLEGNAEYQKRAN
+749 AMLEGNAKYQARAN
-763 TLTGEI
+763 TLTEEI

-776 SALDQTLPY
+776 NALDQTLPY

-805 LDHYM
+805 LARYT

-824 ELVEQFLVKY
+824 ALVEQFLAKY

-841 ENLIDHADEDIRS
+841 ENLLDHADEDVHS
-854 RESIKQA
+854 RESTEKA
-861 LVEAQQKRIT
+861 LAEAQRKLIT
-871 FIEENPDVEN
+871 FMEENPDVEN
-881 DTADADVDIPNMEEL
+881 DAADADVSIPNMEEL
-896 QVFEKNIQGQ
+896 QISEKNIQEQ
-906 IDNIDKELRNLRQ
+906 IDNIDEKLRNLRQ
-919 ERDRILHSVENI
+919 ERDSIRRLVENI
-931 PAWEDSMAR
+931 PVWEDRMAR
-940 LKAEEEDAEKKCALT
+940 LKIEEENAEKKCALT
-955 EKTMSLLNRAK
+955 EQTMFLLNRAK
-966 DNLSNSYVGKV
+966 DNLANSYIGKV

-987 LMDEGLGNVMV
+987 LMEKGIGKVMV

>member
-1 MKLIRCHIENFGVLS
+1 M
-16 DFDFVFDDGL
+16 
-26 TTICQSNGFGKSTF
+26 
-40 AAFIKAMFYGFPRT
+40 
-54 GARNIVENE
+54 
-63 RKRYDPWQGGKYG
+63 
-76 GYLEFEIQ
+76 
-84 DTSYRVTR
+84 
-92 YFGKTA
+92 
-98 AKDTFSLLDLTSRRP
+98 LDLSSRRP
-113 SEAYSEKLGE
+113 SEVYSEKLGE

-147 GATTSIRT
+147 EATTSIRT

-194 NEVRDKYLTLEN
+194 NEVRDKHLTLEN

-213 KKPRLQDIVE
+213 QKPRLQDIVE
-223 KIEQL
+223 EIEQL
-228 KGERI
+228 NREKTAKTE
-233 DQAEAV
+233 DV
-239 SDLRE
+239 SVLRE
-244 KIRRASHQKARQI
+244 KIRRASHQKARQV
-257 TQKHFSELRTD
+257 TQRHLGELRTD
-268 ITKNQQYLDKM
+268 ISKNQQYLHEMDKN
-279 DERYPAGYPTSEEI
+279 YPAGYPTPEEI
-293 KAQRENL
+293 KTQRENL
-300 SVIQQETQRLRVL
+300 SVIQQERQRLQAL
-313 KFNNTDKEIA
+313 KFNNADREIV

-348 ELGEVSAKMTAQMLP
+348 ELGEVSAKVTAQMLP

-391 IADELSNAQH
+391 IADELSDAQH
-401 RQADLSIPVESQ
+401 RQADFSIPVENQ
-413 KCLAQLKELFGSGM
+413 KCLARLKELFGSGM

-457 SEQQQYETLK
+457 SEQQQYEALK
-467 RTFASGVPTEDEIRD
+467 RTFASCVPTEDEIRD

-490 TELITRKNTQTTIVQ
+490 AELITRKNTQTTIVQ
-505 QERVSETPPAS
+505 QERVSETPPAL

-537 VLNFLIPGIILLV
+537 VLNFLIPGTILLV
-550 IGFGVLF
+550 IGFGALF

-571 KQGTTSLIKA
+571 KQGTTSVIKA

-603 LRFYENVAEPD
+603 LRFYENAAEPD

-640 LKGID
+640 LKEID
-645 AEIERKNQDIRSVF
+645 AEIEGKNQDIRSLF

-664 HTAYRD
+664 HTEYRD
-670 DFVKELRESRSKYQT
+670 DFVKELRESCSRYQT
-685 LTEEAE
+685 LMAE
-691 EVTEKREALNEEIDS
+691 SKAVTEKREALNKKINS
-706 WREQIVSVL
+706 CREQIVSVL
-715 HTYYPVTLPNDLRQ
+715 HTYYPVILPDDLRQ
-729 GIRELSNEVR
+729 GIRELSSEVR
-739 AYQEL
+739 DYREL

-749 MMLEGNAEYQKRAN
+749 AMLEGNAEYQARAN
-763 TLTGEI
+763 ALTEEI

-776 SALDQTLPY
+776 NALDQTLPY

-805 LDHYM
+805 LARYT

-824 ELVEQFLVKY
+824 ALVEQFLAKY

-841 ENLIDHADEDIRS
+841 ENLLDHADEDVHS
-854 RESIKQA
+854 RESTEKA
-861 LVEAQQKRIT
+861 LAEAQRKLIT
-871 FIEENPDVEN
+871 FMEENPDVEN
-881 DTADADVDIPNMEEL
+881 DTADADASIPNMEEL
-896 QVFEKNIQGQ
+896 QISEKNIQEQ
-906 IDNIDKELRNLRQ
+906 IDNIDEKLRNLRQ
-919 ERDRILHSVENI
+919 ERDSIRRLVENI
-931 PAWEDSMAR
+931 PVWEDRMAR
-940 LKAEEEDAEKKCALT
+940 LKIEEENAEKKCALT
-955 EKTMSLLNRAK
+955 EQTMFLLNRAK
-966 DNLSNSYVGKV
+966 DNLANSYIGKV

-987 LMDEGLGNVMV
+987 LMEKGIGKVMV
-998 DNDLHLHI
+998 DNNLHLHI

>member
-16 DFDFVFDDGL
+16 DFDFDFDDGL
-26 TTICQSNGFGKSTF
+26 TTICQGNGFGKSTF

-98 AKDTFSLLDLTSRRP
+98 AKDTFSLLDLSSRRP
-113 SEAYSEKLGE
+113 SEVYSEKLGE

-147 GATTSIRT
+147 EATTSIRT

-194 NEVRDKYLTLEN
+194 NEVREKHLTLEN

-213 KKPRLQDIVE
+213 QKPRLQDIVE
-223 KIEQL
+223 EIEQL
-228 KGERI
+228 NREKTAKTE
-233 DQAEAV
+233 DV
-239 SDLRE
+239 SVLRE
-244 KIRRASHQKARQI
+244 KIRRASHQKARQV
-257 TQKHFSELRTD
+257 TQRHLGELRTD
-268 ITKNQQYLDKM
+268 ISKNQQYLHEMDKN
-279 DERYPAGYPTSEEI
+279 YPAGYPTPEEI
-293 KAQRENL
+293 KTQRENL
-300 SVIQQETQRLRVL
+300 SVIQQERQRLQAL
-313 KFNNTDKEIA
+313 KFNNADREIV

-348 ELGEVSAKMTAQMLP
+348 ELGEVSAKVTAQMLP
-363 EELER
+363 EELEQ

-391 IADELSNAQH
+391 IADELSDAQH

-413 KCLAQLKELFGSGM
+413 KCLARLKELFGSGM
-427 PSDSVLDACEQ
+427 PSDSILDACEQ

-457 SEQQQYETLK
+457 SEQQQYEALK

-490 TELITRKNTQTTIVQ
+490 AELITKKNTQTTIVQ
-505 QERVSETPPAS
+505 QERVSETLPAL

-537 VLNFLIPGIILLV
+537 ILNFLIPGIILLV

-571 KQGTTSLIKA
+571 KQGTTSVIKA

-603 LRFYENVAEPD
+603 LRFYENAAEPD

-622 DVKTYTELNEKK
+622 DIKTYTELNEKK
-634 KTVESE
+634 NAVECE
-640 LKGID
+640 LKKID
-645 AEIERKNQDIRSVF
+645 AEIEGKNQDIRSLF

-664 HTAYRD
+664 HTEYRD
-670 DFVKELRESRSKYQT
+670 DFVKELRESCSRYQT
-685 LTEEAE
+685 LMAE
-691 EVTEKREALNEEIDS
+691 SKAVTEKREALNKKINS
-706 WREQIVSVL
+706 CREQIVSVL
-715 HTYYPVTLPNDLRQ
+715 HTYYPVILPDDLRQ
-729 GIRELSNEVR
+729 GIRELSSEVR
-739 AYQEL
+739 DYREL

-749 MMLEGNAEYQKRAN
+749 AMLEGNAEYQARAN
-763 TLTGEI
+763 ALTEEI

-776 SALDQTLPY
+776 NALDQTLPY

-805 LDHYM
+805 LARYT

-824 ELVEQFLVKY
+824 ALVEQFLAKY

-841 ENLIDHADEDIRS
+841 ENLLDHADEDVHS
-854 RESIKQA
+854 RESSEKA
-861 LVEAQQKRIT
+861 LAEAQRKLIT
-871 FIEENPDVEN
+871 FMEENPDVEN
-881 DTADADVDIPNMEEL
+881 DTADADVSIPNMEEL
-896 QVFEKNIQGQ
+896 QISEKNIQKQ
-906 IDNIDKELRNLRQ
+906 IDNIDEKLRNLRQ
-919 ERDRILHSVENI
+919 ERDSIRRLVENI
-931 PAWEDSMAR
+931 PVWEDRMAR
-940 LKAEEEDAEKKCALT
+940 LKIEEENAEKKCALT
-955 EKTMSLLNRAK
+955 EQTMFLLNQAK
-966 DNLSNSYVGKV
+966 DNLANSYIGKV

-987 LMDEGLGNVMV
+987 LMEKGIGKVMV